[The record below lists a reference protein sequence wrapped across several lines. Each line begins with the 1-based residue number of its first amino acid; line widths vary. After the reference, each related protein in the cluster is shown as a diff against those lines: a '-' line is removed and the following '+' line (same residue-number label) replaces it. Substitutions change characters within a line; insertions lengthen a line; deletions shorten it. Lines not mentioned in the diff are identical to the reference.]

1 MPGLLAGR
9 PVAQPRAIGKCNL
22 GMARTD
28 LWTRDQLL
36 LALRLY
42 MRLPFG
48 KLHRLNPEIIELANQ
63 IGRTPNAMAMKACN
77 FANLDP
83 ALQARGIRGLPN
95 ISNADRKIWAE
106 FMNNAESLAA
116 EAEVAAARISGGE
129 EPLAPELR
137 IPNGPTEVER
147 IVRARR
153 VQSFFRAAVLTTYD
167 FACALS
173 GITCVEL
180 LTASHIIPWS
190 DSVERRADPRNGL
203 CLNALL
209 DRAFDRGLFTFDD
222 DLRVVI
228 SRRLTNSLA
237 DARLKC
243 SLDQIEGVALRTPI
257 RFLPDREAIRFH
269 RANIFQV

>member
-1 MPGLLAGR
+1 
-9 PVAQPRAIGKCNL
+9 
-22 GMARTD
+22 MARTD

-77 FANLDP
+77 FATLDP

-95 ISNADRKIWAE
+95 LSNADREIWAE
-106 FMNNAESLAA
+106 FLNNTEALAA
-116 EAEVAAARISGGE
+116 EAEEAAARIIGVE
-129 EPLAPELR
+129 EQALPELR
-137 IPNGPTEVER
+137 IPDCPTEVDR

-153 VQSFFRAAVLTTYD
+153 VQSFFRAAVLTTYECR
-167 FACALS
+167 CALS
-173 GITCVEL
+173 GIAGAEL

-190 DSVERRADPRNGL
+190 ESIERRADPRNGL

-222 DLRVVI
+222 SLRVIV
-228 SRRLTNSLA
+228 SRRLINSLT

-243 SLDQIEGVALRTPI
+243 SLDQIEGIELQAPT
-257 RFLPDREAIRFH
+257 RFLPDPEAIGFH
-269 RANIFQV
+269 RSMVFQA